1 VRACASVW
9 KDGYEMNRDKI
20 SPPLVLI
27 NFKCYLEATGNKAV
41 QLTKFAERVS
51 DTLGVTIAVAPQAAD
66 LRLVSQQTKIPVF
79 AQHIDPI
86 KPGSYTGHVLADSV
100 LEAGAS
106 GVLINHSERRLEAGI
121 IEDTITRARNLR
133 LTTVVCANTSAIAA
147 AVASLGPDMIAV
159 EPPELI
165 GSGIAVSTAKPEIIT
180 DTVSRIRRINNEAVI
195 LCGAG
200 ITSGEDVKEA
210 LRLGTQGVLV
220 ASGIVKAENQL
231 GAIEDLAGACR
242 VGK

>member
-1 VRACASVW
+1 
-9 KDGYEMNRDKI
+9 MNRGKV
-20 SPPLVLI
+20 SPPLVLV
-27 NFKCYLEATGNKAV
+27 NFKCYLEATGSKAV
-41 QLTKFAERVS
+41 QLAKFAETVS
-51 DTLGVTIAVAPQAAD
+51 DRLGVTIAVAPQAAD

-86 KPGSYTGHVLADSV
+86 KPGSHTGHVLADSV

-121 IEDTITRARNLR
+121 IEDTITRARDLG
-133 LTTVVCANTSAIAA
+133 LTTVVCSNTSAIAA

-165 GSGIAVSTAKPEIIT
+165 GSGIAVSKAKPEIIT
-180 DTVSRIRRINNEAVI
+180 DTVSRIRRINKEAVI

-220 ASGIVKAENQL
+220 ASGIVKAKNQL
-231 GAIEDLAGACR
+231 DAIKDLAAACR
-242 VGK
+242 TGK

>member
-1 VRACASVW
+1 MSH
-9 KDGYEMNRDKI
+9 GKI
-20 SPPLVLI
+20 SPPLVLV

-41 QLTKFAERVS
+41 QLARYAEQASAKF
-51 DTLGVTIAVAPQAAD
+51 GVAVAVAPQTAD
-66 LRLVSQQTKIPVF
+66 LRLVTQQTKAPVF
-79 AQHIDPI
+79 AQHVDPI
-86 KPGSYTGHVLADSV
+86 KPGSHTGHVLVESV

-106 GVLINHSERRLEAGI
+106 GILVNHSERRLEASI
-121 IEDTITRARNLR
+121 IEDTITRARDLK
-133 LTTVVCANTSAIAA
+133 LTTVVCANTSGIAA

-165 GSGIAVSTAKPEIIT
+165 GSGVAVSKAKPEIIT
-180 DTVSRIRRINNEAVI
+180 ETVSKIRRINNDVTI

-220 ASGIVKAENQL
+220 ASGVVRAKDQAA
-231 GAIEDLAGACR
+231 AIEDLARACR
-242 VGK
+242 

>member
-1 VRACASVW
+1 VRACASVC

-41 QLTKFAERVS
+41 QLTKFAERVN
-51 DTLGVTIAVAPQAAD
+51 DTSGVTIAVAPQAAD

-86 KPGSYTGHVLADSV
+86 EPGSYTGHVLADSV

-180 DTVSRIRRINNEAVI
+180 DTVSRIRRINSEAVI

-200 ITSGEDVKEA
+200 ITSGQDVKEA

-220 ASGIVKAENQL
+220 ASGIVKAKNQL

-242 VGK
+242 VAK

>member
-1 VRACASVW
+1 MSRS
-9 KDGYEMNRDKI
+9 KI
-20 SPPLVLI
+20 SPPLVLV
-27 NFKCYLEATGNKAV
+27 NFKCYLEATGSKAV
-41 QLTKFAERVS
+41 QLAKLAEQASHKF
-51 DTLGVTIAVAPQAAD
+51 GVTVAVAPQTAD

-86 KPGSYTGHVLADSV
+86 KPGSGTGHVLAESV

-106 GVLINHSERRLEAGI
+106 GVLINHSERRLEADI
-121 IEDTITRARNLR
+121 IEDTITRARDLG

-165 GSGIAVSTAKPEIIT
+165 GSGIAVSKAKPEIIT
-180 DTVSRIRRINNEAVI
+180 DTVSRIRRINNNVII

-220 ASGIVKAENQL
+220 ASGIVKAKNRAA
-231 GAIEDLAGACR
+231 AIEDLAGASR
-242 VGK
+242 LGK

>member
-1 VRACASVW
+1 MS
-9 KDGYEMNRDKI
+9 RDKI
-20 SPPLVLI
+20 SPPLVLV
-27 NFKCYLEATGNKAV
+27 NFKCYLEATGSKAV
-41 QLTKFAERVS
+41 QLAKSAETVS
-51 DTLGVTIAVAPQAAD
+51 DKLGVTIAVAPQAAD
-66 LRLVSQQTKIPVF
+66 LRLVSRETKIPVF

-86 KPGSYTGHVLADSV
+86 KPGSHTGHVLADSV

-121 IEDTITRARNLR
+121 IEDTITRAKDLG

-165 GSGIAVSTAKPEIIT
+165 GSGIAVSKAKPEIIT
-180 DTVSRIRRINNEAVI
+180 DTVSRIRRINKEAVI

-220 ASGIVKAENQL
+220 ASGIVKAKNQM
-231 GAIEDLAGACR
+231 GAIEDLAAACR
-242 VGK
+242 IGK

>member
-1 VRACASVW
+1 
-9 KDGYEMNRDKI
+9 MNSHKI
-20 SPPLVLI
+20 SPPLVLV
-27 NFKCYLEATGNKAV
+27 NFKCYLEATGSKAV
-41 QLTKFAERVS
+41 QLAKFAENVS
-51 DTLGVTIAVAPQAAD
+51 SRLGVTIAVAPQAAD

-86 KPGSYTGHVLADSV
+86 KPGSHTGHVLADSV

-106 GVLINHSERRLEAGI
+106 GVLINHSERRLEAGV
-121 IEDTITRARNLR
+121 IENTIARATDLG

-165 GSGIAVSTAKPEIIT
+165 GSGIAVSKAKPEIIT
-180 DTVSRIRRINNEAVI
+180 DTVSRIRRISNDVVI

-220 ASGIVKAENQL
+220 ASGIVKAKNQVS
-231 GAIEDLAGACR
+231 AIEDLAGACR
-242 VGK
+242 PNK

>member
-1 VRACASVW
+1 MSRST
-9 KDGYEMNRDKI
+9 I
-20 SPPLVLI
+20 TPPLVLV
-27 NFKCYLEATGNKAV
+27 NFKCYLEATGSKAV
-41 QLTKFAERVS
+41 QLAKLAEQAGDKFRV
-51 DTLGVTIAVAPQAAD
+51 TVAVAPQTAD

-79 AQHIDPI
+79 AQHVDPI
-86 KPGSYTGHVLADSV
+86 KPGSHTGHVLADSV

-106 GVLINHSERRLEAGI
+106 GVLINHSERRLEVGI
-121 IEDTITRARNLR
+121 IEDTITRARDLK
-133 LTTVVCANTSAIAA
+133 LTSVVCANTSAIGA

-165 GSGIAVSTAKPEIIT
+165 GSGIAVSKAKPEIIT
-180 DTVSRIRRINNEAVI
+180 DTVSRIRRINNEVII

-220 ASGIVKAENQL
+220 ASGIVKAKNQAA
-231 GAIEDLAGACR
+231 AIEDLAGACR
-242 VGK
+242 LGK

>member
-1 VRACASVW
+1 
-9 KDGYEMNRDKI
+9 MNREKI
-20 SPPLVLI
+20 SPPLVLV
-27 NFKCYLEATGNKAV
+27 NFKCYLEATGSKAV
-41 QLTKFAERVS
+41 QLAKSAETVS
-51 DTLGVTIAVAPQAAD
+51 DKLGVTIAVAPQAAD

-86 KPGSYTGHVLADSV
+86 RPGSHTGHVLADSV

-121 IEDTITRARNLR
+121 IEDTITRARDLE

-147 AVASLGPDMIAV
+147 AIASLGPDMIAV

-165 GSGIAVSTAKPEIIT
+165 GSGIAVSKAKPEIVT
-180 DTVSRIRRINNEAVI
+180 DTVSRIRRINKEVVI

-220 ASGIVKAENQL
+220 ASGIVKAKNQM
-231 GAIEDLAGACR
+231 GAIEDLAAACR
-242 VGK
+242 IGK

>member
-1 VRACASVW
+1 
-9 KDGYEMNRDKI
+9 MNSHKI
-20 SPPLVLI
+20 SPPLVLV
-27 NFKCYLEATGNKAV
+27 NFKCYLEATGSKAV
-41 QLTKFAERVS
+41 QLAKFAEDVS
-51 DTLGVTIAVAPQAAD
+51 GRLGVTIAVAAQAAD

-79 AQHIDPI
+79 AQHVDPI
-86 KPGSYTGHVLADSV
+86 RPGSYTGHVLADSV

-121 IEDTITRARNLR
+121 IEDTITRARDLG

-165 GSGIAVSTAKPEIIT
+165 GSGIAVSKARPEIIT
-180 DTVSRIRRINNEAVI
+180 DTVSRIRRISNNVVI

-220 ASGIVKAENQL
+220 ASGIVKAKNQVA
-231 GAIEDLAGACR
+231 AIEDLARACR
-242 VGK
+242 PNK